1 MYLLLETIEHEMVPA
16 FNLIAFNFYNLI
28 RRYHILYIGR
38 HGLTN
43 RLSIALLLSVL
54 SILFK
59 SGEKFHTINVSTTL
73 IMTSRKR
80 IMDLICSLLFI
91 PITVVYNFTRK
102 CNKYR
107 CTLSFNTIRP
117 NSSIMLLQSLSK
129 WLVLNQ
135 YHPFYVFIYTI
146 ETIKDFIHFV
156 NRNTYTIIFNTN
168 RHTIV

>member
-1 MYLLLETIEHEMVPA
+1 MYLLLETIEHEMVPL

-117 NSSIMLLQSLSK
+117 NSSIMR
-129 WLVLNQ
+129 
-135 YHPFYVFIYTI
+135 FYNLF
-146 ETIKDFIHFV
+146 
-156 NRNTYTIIFNTN
+156 RNG
-168 RHTIV
+168 